1 MDDRKLELMRK
12 LINSGIAKDPQWIDR
27 LDEPAPLWVVL
38 DLVLQLIENIDPPHQ
53 PFD

>member
-1 MDDRKLELMRK
+1 MDDRKLELVQRLK
-12 LINSGIAKDPQWIDR
+12 EAGIWEGSQWQHV

-38 DLVLQLIENIDPPHQ
+38 EIAVRLLERTDPPHQ